1 MKKILA
7 KMEKG
12 VRLTKDEGLKL
23 YKNEDIHSLGAAADG
38 VRKNLHPEGVVTFVI
53 DRNINY
59 TNICIN
65 KCKFCAFYRNEPDPD
80 AYVLTDKEIFRKIDE
95 TIALGGTQILI
106 QGGLHPKLDI
116 RYYERLFKNIKKRYD
131 INIHGLS
138 PAEVKHIAVSS
149 GLGIRDT
156 LVRLMACGLD
166 SIPGGGA
173 EILVDSV
180 RGAVSPNKIG
190 WEGWREVMLTA
201 QELGMPTT
209 ATMMF
214 GGVEKDEDIVEHM
227 YRLRDMQDV
236 HRGFTAFIPWT
247 YQPGNTELG
256 GTTATGI
263 EYLRVLAFSRVF
275 LDNFPNVQASWV
287 TQGSEMAQV
296 ALRFGANDLG
306 STMIEENVVAAT
318 GVTHSLGVE
327 DILDI
332 IKTAGFTPAQRNTKY
347 TILKTFSARQKNPL
361 L

>member
-1 MKKILA
+1 
-7 KMEKG
+7 
-12 VRLTKDEGLKL
+12 
-23 YKNEDIHSLGAAADG
+23 
-38 VRKNLHPEGVVTFVI
+38 
-53 DRNINY
+53 
-59 TNICIN
+59 
-65 KCKFCAFYRNEPDPD
+65 
-80 AYVLTDKEIFRKIDE
+80 
-95 TIALGGTQILI
+95 
-106 QGGLHPKLDI
+106 
-116 RYYERLFKNIKKRYD
+116 
-131 INIHGLS
+131 
-138 PAEVKHIAVSS
+138 
-149 GLGIRDT
+149 
-156 LVRLMACGLD
+156 
-166 SIPGGGA
+166 
-173 EILVDSV
+173 
-180 RGAVSPNKIG
+180 
-190 WEGWREVMLTA
+190 
-201 QELGMPTT
+201 MPTT